1 MVVQSNLCIPYMV
14 FCMKEAAG
22 RRGLFGPVVD
32 PVEEVALVPAVDL
45 KLILESG
52 RMTGDPADSVRRLGA

>member
-1 MVVQSNLCIPYMV
+1 MQD
-14 FCMKEAAG
+14 G

-52 RMTGDPADSVRRLGA
+52 RRTGDPADSVRRLGA